1 MSKLLTP
8 ENILNLLLVFV
19 PVAIVLEVMHASP
32 TLIFVASCLA
42 IIPLAGV
49 MGKATEHLAE
59 KVGEGIGG
67 LLNATF
73 GNAAELII
81 AIVALRAGLYD
92 VVKASITGSIIGN
105 ILLVFGL
112 SALLGGVKYSTQSFN
127 KTAASLG
134 TTMLTLSVIG
144 LVIPALFH
152 VVVEGNPNAGEQEL
166 SLEIAII
173 LMLTYILSLVFTLKT
188 HSHLYVGELHDG
200 HRHEGGER
208 QVHHEI
214 ADGHDAGA
222 NGGAADEHHGDERRR
237 EDEGARR
244 ANRGHAGQG
253 LGDVP
258 EQAMRALRKHDLFA
272 LLGGVRLDD
281 ADASERFGEAAGDL
295 SVDLA
300 ALAKEWTETL
310 ERSGEPAAK
319 DAEDEDGHRS
329 QAPIEIEEDAE
340 REHGRDNRA
349 RQLHD
354 ARADQVS
361 DAFGVR
367 HDA

>member
-8 ENILNLLLVFV
+8 ENILNLLMIFV
-19 PVAIVLEVMHASP
+19 PIAIALEVMHASS
-32 TLIFVASCLA
+32 TLIFIASCLA

-112 SALLGGVKYSTQSFN
+112 SAVLGGVKHSTQKFN
-127 KTAASLG
+127 KTAASMG

-152 VVVEGNPNAGEQEL
+152 VLVEGKPNAGEQDL
-166 SLEIAII
+166 SLEIAVI

-188 HSHLYVGELHDG
+188 HRHLYAGG
-200 HRHEGGER
+200 HG
-208 QVHHEI
+208 
-214 ADGHDAGA
+214 
-222 NGGAADEHHGDERRR
+222 
-237 EDEGARR
+237 
-244 ANRGHAGQG
+244 
-253 LGDVP
+253 
-258 EQAMRALRKHDLFA
+258 
-272 LLGGVRLDD
+272 DD
-281 ADASERFGEAAGDL
+281 ADDAIGTEAGR
-295 SVDLA
+295 S
-300 ALAKEWTETL
+300 AKRPGCCSSPPHSL
-310 ERSGEPAAK
+310 PR
-319 DAEDEDGHRS
+319 
-329 QAPIEIEEDAE
+329 
-340 REHGRDNRA
+340 
-349 RQLHD
+349 
-354 ARADQVS
+354 
-361 DAFGVR
+361 
-367 HDA
+367 